1 MNKKRLLIA
10 HFYNEEYLLPFWI
23 RHHFNL
29 FDDVVL
35 INNNSSDRSVE
46 IIQTMAPNWK
56 IIDSRFKTF
65 NSKTTDELIMQI
77 ENSYEDYIK
86 ITLNITEFLIINDYE
101 LFNFYLQNEKM
112 IKLNTFIMC
121 SLSKKQKISNLLE
134 EENTGFW
141 DDSYNPFLPYL
152 KFNWSL
158 PTRDRFI
165 HSHGNGKYKPGRH
178 VTKHKNYYNLDRK
191 VAYVRWY
198 SLSPWTKNF
207 VNRKLQIQYTISD
220 FDKKNGFSYQHFLT
234 NSVLKNQ
241 IEYFKKISQI
251 YPGKEVSIYKSKYF
265 SIIRL
270 LLKIYNFVLKKFKS
284 L

>member
-112 IKLNTFIMC
+112 IKAKYFYNVLT
-121 SLSKKQKISNLLE
+121 KQKSRKFQI
-134 EENTGFW
+134 
-141 DDSYNPFLPYL
+141 YL
-152 KFNWSL
+152 K
-158 PTRDRFI
+158 
-165 HSHGNGKYKPGRH
+165 
-178 VTKHKNYYNLDRK
+178 
-191 VAYVRWY
+191 
-198 SLSPWTKNF
+198 
-207 VNRKLQIQYTISD
+207 
-220 FDKKNGFSYQHFLT
+220 KKTQDSGMTLITHFFH
-234 NSVLKNQ
+234 
-241 IEYFKKISQI
+241 I
-251 YPGKEVSIYKSKYF
+251 
-265 SIIRL
+265 
-270 LLKIYNFVLKKFKS
+270 
-284 L
+284 